1 MKLTDKTG
9 IWDTKKTYI
18 GRKNNYVVKISEYTI
33 FGETIK
39 SNDKKWYYLLNK
51 DDYRYNSL
59 WKDQTYDSKES
70 CVMAAEEK
78 IKQLIAESKLT
89 DKQIEKLWDELE
101 DVLFVEAH
109 DFFDDACYQDDITL
123 VLASD
128 WNGFSAGTT
137 RQTIWKWF
145 NMHHSKGLSYLVGA

>member
-18 GRKNNYVVKISEYTI
+18 GRKNNYVVKISEYAI

-59 WKDQTYDSKES
+59 WKNQTYDS
-70 CVMAAEEK
+70 
-78 IKQLIAESKLT
+78 T
-89 DKQIEKLWDELE
+89 IE
-101 DVLFVEAH
+101 
-109 DFFDDACYQDDITL
+109 
-123 VLASD
+123 
-128 WNGFSAGTT
+128 
-137 RQTIWKWF
+137 
-145 NMHHSKGLSYLVGA
+145 